1 MSDTKPHLHITH
13 GQNSLVPGT
22 PVVPVVPKKQAS
34 AANFFTSSPVTT
46 SHLLRLLAFLTTQCP
61 HLFPALVG
69 GLRGGSLLAG
79 IPWGGV
85 VVPALYVLSL
95 PGWLRALNSSP
106 RGYETLGGR
115 EEGTKLE
122 VQEKSYA
129 QAVKNKKGKKRIV
142 KVEQIEEFQDA
153 ASPVSCSVIRRSDI
167 LSGRQLS
174 TQASLAAASQE
185 GSYWSPLSWQPFAP
199 GRSRLTSFLSL
210 AFNTLALLC
219 VLDQCWSPLLLKHD
233 DVAYAR

>member
-34 AANFFTSSPVTT
+34 SANFFTSSPVTT

-69 GLRGGSLLAG
+69 GLRGGSALAG
-79 IPWGGV
+79 IPWGGF

-95 PGWLRALNSSP
+95 PGWLQTLNSSP
-106 RGYETLGGR
+106 RGYDRLGGR

-129 QAVKNKKGKKRIV
+129 QAVKNKKGKKKIV
-142 KVEQIEEFQDA
+142 KVKQIEEFHDA
-153 ASPVSCSVIRRSDI
+153 ANPVSLQRHQKAGYTVRTTAEYTGD
-167 LSGRQLS
+167 SGCFPGALVLVP
-174 TQASLAAASQE
+174 AVLAAVCT
-185 GSYWSPLSWQPFAP
+185 
-199 GRSRLTSFLSL
+199 RSKSVDEL
-210 AFNTLALLC
+210 
-219 VLDQCWSPLLLKHD
+219 P
-233 DVAYAR
+233 